1 VCVYE
6 TPGDATRARVM
17 VSSEHASA
25 EATNRVFRGRELL
38 PPELATA
45 DGVGR
50 SFAVLPIESQS
61 HVLGHILFEY
71 TAQHAFTCGAIAEAV
86 GIAVRNFRQP

>member
-1 VCVYE
+1 
-6 TPGDATRARVM
+6 
-17 VSSEHASA
+17 
-25 EATNRVFRGRELL
+25 L
-38 PPELATA
+38 
-45 DGVGR
+45 
-50 SFAVLPIESQS
+50 LPIESQS